1 MILKEQMSSATSRHQ
16 NGREEEQTVAES
28 NGQALTTGAESGTR
42 LPLLSEPAPAFHAR
56 TTQGERGLEDYRGR
70 WLIFFAHPADFT
82 PVCASEFIAFS
93 KAYEL
98 FQKLSCDLLGLSV
111 DSLFAHIAWIANI
124 KERFGVE
131 VPFPIVED
139 PSMAVARAY
148 GMLHPGAHTSATV
161 RATFV
166 IDPEGVIRAIIW
178 YPMNVGRSVD
188 ELLRLVTA
196 LQTSDRGEVF
206 TPEGWRPGD
215 PVLVPPPLVARHGK
229 GAPPAAGQ
237 SDWYYRLE
245 LADG

>member
-1 MILKEQMSSATSRHQ
+1 MTEP
-16 NGREEEQTVAES
+16 
-28 NGQALTTGAESGTR
+28 NGQAQTEGAHGPAAR
-42 LPLLSEPAPAFHAR
+42 LPLLNEPAPAFHAR
-56 TTQGERGLEDYRGR
+56 TTQGERGLVDYRGR

-93 KAYEL
+93 KAYDR
-98 FQKLSCDLLGLSV
+98 FQALGCDLLGLSV

-124 KERFGVE
+124 KERFGVT

-166 IDPEGVIRAIIW
+166 IDPKGLIRAITW

-188 ELLRLVTA
+188 ELLRLLTA
-196 LQTSDRGEVF
+196 LQTSDKRDVF
-206 TPEGWRPGD
+206 TPEGWRVGD
-215 PVLVPPPLVARHGK
+215 PVLVPPPLLASHSP
-229 GAPPAAGQ
+229 GAASASGQ
-237 SDWYYRLE
+237 SDWYFRLE
-245 LADG
+245 PAYD

>member
-1 MILKEQMSSATSRHQ
+1 M
-16 NGREEEQTVAES
+16 AEP
-28 NGQALTTGAESGTR
+28 NGQALTTSVESGTR
-42 LPLLSEPAPAFHAR
+42 LPLLGEPAPAFHAR

-98 FQKLSCDLLGLSV
+98 FQELGCDLLGLSV
-111 DSLFAHIAWIANI
+111 DSLFAHIAWVANI

-148 GMLHPGAHTSATV
+148 GMLHPGVHTSATV

-196 LQTSDRGEVF
+196 LQTSDRSEVF

-215 PVLVPPPLVARHGK
+215 PVLVPPPLVAPRGK
-229 GAPPAAGQ
+229 RAPSAAGQ

-245 LADG
+245 PADG

>member
-1 MILKEQMSSATSRHQ
+1 MTEPNAENQATGGDR
-16 NGREEEQTVAES
+16 
-28 NGQALTTGAESGTR
+28 GAAR
-42 LPLLSEPAPAFHAR
+42 PPLLHEPAPAFHAR
-56 TTQGERGLEDYRGR
+56 TTQGERSLEDYRGR

-93 KAYEL
+93 KAYDRFQEL
-98 FQKLSCDLLGLSV
+98 DCDLLGLSV
-111 DSLFAHIAWIANI
+111 DSLFAHIAWIENI

-166 IDPEGVIRAIIW
+166 IDPEGLIRAIIW

-188 ELLRLVTA
+188 ELLRLLTA
-196 LQTSDRGEVF
+196 LQTSDKSGVF
-206 TPEGWRPGD
+206 TPEGWRQGD
-215 PVLVPPPLVARHGK
+215 PVLVAPPLVANIK
-229 GAPPAAGQ
+229 GAAPIAGQ
-237 SDWYYRLE
+237 TDWYFRLE
-245 LADG
+245 PTHD

>member
-1 MILKEQMSSATSRHQ
+1 MT
-16 NGREEEQTVAES
+16 ES
-28 NGQALTTGAESGTR
+28 NDQAQTAGAGGGTTR
-42 LPLLSEPAPAFHAR
+42 LPLLNEPAPPFHAR
-56 TTQGERGLEDYRGR
+56 STLGERSLEDYRGR

-93 KAYEL
+93 RAYDRFQEL
-98 FQKLSCDLLGLSV
+98 GCDLLGLSV
-111 DSLFAHIAWIANI
+111 DSLFAHIAWIVNI
-124 KERFGVE
+124 RERFGVE

-166 IDPEGVIRAIIW
+166 IDPEGVIRAITW

-196 LQTSDRGEVF
+196 LQTSDRGNVF

-215 PVLVPPPLVARHGK
+215 PVLLAPPLVASNGK
-229 GAPPAAGQ
+229 VAAPTAGQ
-237 SDWYYRLE
+237 PDWYFRLE
-245 LADG
+245 TAHG

>member
-1 MILKEQMSSATSRHQ
+1 M
-16 NGREEEQTVAES
+16 AES
-28 NGQALTTGAESGTR
+28 NGRAQTTSVESGGTR
-42 LPLLSEPAPAFHAR
+42 LPLLNEPAPAFHAR
-56 TTQGERGLEDYRGR
+56 TTQGERDLEDYRGR

-93 KAYEL
+93 KAYDRFQEL
-98 FQKLSCDLLGLSV
+98 GCDLLGLSV

-148 GMLHPGAHTSATV
+148 GMLHPDAHSSATV
-161 RATFV
+161 RASFV
-166 IDPEGVIRAIIW
+166 IDPEGLIRAITW
-178 YPMNVGRSVD
+178 YPMNVGRSVE

-196 LQTSDRGEVF
+196 LQTSDKSEVC

-215 PVLVPPPLVARHGK
+215 PVLAPPPLLAAAGK
-229 GAPPAAGQ
+229 GRPPAAGQ
-237 SDWYYRLE
+237 GDWYYRLE
-245 LADG
+245 PVRG

>member
-1 MILKEQMSSATSRHQ
+1 MFAGNNRDFPHARPLNDGSLTQWQCGDACNQFFDAHRNSRD
-16 NGREEEQTVAES
+16 GRI
-28 NGQALTTGAESGTR
+28 TGAGVVSGD
-42 LPLLSEPAPAFHAR
+42 LSKIGDGPLRIFDPHAPA
-56 TTQGERGLEDYRGR
+56 ERSEGR
-70 WLIFFAHPADFT
+70 
-82 PVCASEFIAFS
+82 VCEFIAFS
-93 KAYEL
+93 KAYDRFQEL
-98 FQKLSCDLLGLSV
+98 GCDLLGLSV

-166 IDPEGVIRAIIW
+166 IDPEGMIRAIVR

-188 ELLRLVTA
+188 ELLRLVMA
-196 LQTSDRGEVF
+196 LQTSDKSDVY

-215 PVLVPPPLVARHGK
+215 PVLVPPPLVARNGK
-229 GAPPAAGQ
+229 GTAPTAGQ
-237 SDWYYRLE
+237 TDWYFRLE
-245 LADG
+245 PAHG

>member
-1 MILKEQMSSATSRHQ
+1 M
-16 NGREEEQTVAES
+16 
-28 NGQALTTGAESGTR
+28 
-42 LPLLSEPAPAFHAR
+42 
-56 TTQGERGLEDYRGR
+56 R
-70 WLIFFAHPADFT
+70 WLASFLVLLTAWSVFADDPPAAT
-82 PVCASEFIAFS
+82 YHKPVLIRVEGPIDSWLEHYVLRKLARA
-93 KAYEL
+93 KEL
-98 FQKLSCDLLGLSV
+98 GCDLLGLSV

-166 IDPEGVIRAIIW
+166 IDPGGVIRAIVW

-196 LQTSDRGEVF
+196 LQTSDKSDVY

-215 PVLVPPPLVARHGK
+215 PVLVPPPLVARNGK
-229 GAPPAAGQ
+229 GAAPTAGQ
-237 SDWYYRLE
+237 TDWYFRLE
-245 LADG
+245 PAHG